1 MTKTTSLKKGER
13 AALVSTAVSFILTL
27 VKAAVGILSGSL
39 VLVSDALESA
49 SDIISGIASFFGL
62 KLSQRKPN
70 EKFPY
75 GYYKAENLSSLFISM
90 IITYGAI
97 RLLLEGYQ
105 RIFVIP
111 NIQYPILTLGVAGI
125 SGLVAFINSKY
136 LERVSKEINSQSLE
150 ATAKDRLK
158 DMFVSFIVFVTVLLS
173 YYKIP
178 YVEGLI
184 TIVISII
191 VLRFGFFTLKDSVF
205 ALMDVSPSK
214 KKEHV
219 IEKLIKNTEGVDGFK
234 GLKLRKSGPFVFGEV
249 SIKIKKF
256 ANVDRAHEI
265 ADKIE
270 NKIKEKFEE
279 VQAFTVHV
287 EPYETKKHRVAIP
300 IKKPKGLDS
309 EVVEHFGRADYFL
322 FVDVE
327 EKRIKRF
334 YSRQNPNKTRSVR
347 AGLSTVHFLVKEKA
361 DILITK
367 EMGEISFHSAR
378 DNLIDI
384 YQTKGITAKNVI
396 DNFLKD
402 NLTKLTKPTRKKD

>member
-219 IEKLIKNTEGVDGFK
+219 IEKLIKNTEGVDGFE

-300 IKKPKGLDS
+300 IKKPKGLES

-322 FVDVE
+322 FVE
-327 EKRIKRF
+327 TGKGGISKF
-334 YSRQNPNKTRSVR
+334 YSKKNPNKSRAVR

-384 YQTKGITAKNVI
+384 YQTKGRTAKNVI